1 MFIAQGTPPDPES
14 IRTVVILIV
23 ILAVL
28 FWKTAIK
35 VLIMGAILLVLV
47 GAFAAVQGLR

>member
-1 MFIAQGTPPDPES
+1 MFIAQGTPHDPES

-35 VLIMGAILLVLV
+35 VLLIGAIMLVIV
-47 GAFAAVQGLR
+47 GALAAVQGLH

>member
-1 MFIAQGTPPDPES
+1 MFIAQGNPPDPES
-14 IRTVVILIV
+14 IRTGVLLIV

-35 VLIMGAILLVLV
+35 VLLIGAIVLVLMGAL
-47 GAFAAVQGLR
+47 AAVQGLH

>member
-1 MFIAQGTPPDPES
+1 MFIAQGTTPDPES

-23 ILAVL
+23 ILAVI

-35 VLIMGAILLVLV
+35 VLIIGAIVLVLV
-47 GAFAAVQGLR
+47 GALAAVHGLH